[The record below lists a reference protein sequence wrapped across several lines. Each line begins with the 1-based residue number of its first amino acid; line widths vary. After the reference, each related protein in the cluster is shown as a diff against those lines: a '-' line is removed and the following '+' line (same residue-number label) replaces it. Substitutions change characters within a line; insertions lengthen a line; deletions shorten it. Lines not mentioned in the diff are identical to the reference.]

1 MIKVRFHQIDYD
13 IDHNDHAAK
22 DLDLPKEITAEFD
35 DCFDPAMEGADFI
48 SDETGFCVNGFKFDV
63 KKVFRVSVPVL
74 VDLSVEVEAS
84 CKAEAIDRVLD
95 ELSFNCEFTCENK
108 DMKVEVNQAE
118 CYRELMRGNVYAG
131 HINQISAERV

>member
-22 DLDLPKEITAEFD
+22 DLDLPKEITAEFND
-35 DCFDPAMEGADFI
+35 NFDPAMEGADFI
-48 SDETGFCVNGFKFDV
+48 SDETGFCVNGFQFDV

-95 ELSFNCEFTCENK
+95 ELAFNCEFTCENQ

-118 CYRELMRGNVYAG
+118 CYRTLTQGNVYVG
-131 HINQISAERV
+131 HINQISAERA